1 MEGGH
6 PGPTKAHTTSSSP
19 SRSPASATRGDF
31 PPKLKYPIEC
41 VFSCSYRRDE
51 TEKKNN
57 RKEGRGKKG
66 VRHWSSGVKEEKQ
79 ERVPEEPSLGFYF
92 SRAHFPPPT
101 SFRGHIAPDDDG
113 DGTNCAPGGDIKEE
127 LHPRITSPLRRGNAG
142 ERERDW
148 GGRGVMIGTSGR
160 SSVWN
165 CNGGTRAM
173 GGTQNKQAKKER
185 VAECVIS
192 VRDWL
197 HGHAIR
203 FPFTHLYFHLVHFST
218 FISFLPFLV
227 CLHPIC

>member
-1 MEGGH
+1 MKPKKKITGKREEERKGCVT
-6 PGPTKAHTTSSSP
+6 GPRE
-19 SRSPASATRGDF
+19 SRRKNRRGFRRNQASGF
-31 PPKLKYPIEC
+31 I
-41 VFSCSYRRDE
+41 
-51 TEKKNN
+51 
-57 RKEGRGKKG
+57 
-66 VRHWSSGVKEEKQ
+66 
-79 ERVPEEPSLGFYF
+79 SLGLI
-92 SRAHFPPPT
+92 FPLRLHSEGILRLT
-101 SFRGHIAPDDDG
+101 TTAT
-113 DGTNCAPGGDIKEE
+113 GTNCAPGGDIKEE

-185 VAECVIS
+185 VAGCVIS

-203 FPFTHLYFHLVHFST
+203 FPFTHLHFHLVHFSI
-218 FISFLPFLV
+218 FISFLSFLV